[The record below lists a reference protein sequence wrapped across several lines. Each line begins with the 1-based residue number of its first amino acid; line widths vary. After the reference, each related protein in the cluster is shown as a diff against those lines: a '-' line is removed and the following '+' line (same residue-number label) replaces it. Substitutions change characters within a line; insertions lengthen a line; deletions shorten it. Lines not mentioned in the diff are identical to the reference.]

1 MPLVPLRLGGT
12 QGGHHAWVLRQ
23 FGRHFVA
30 GALAGEVKK
39 VLLAAMVLTLSL
51 SAMTSCRD
59 TKDKTEEAK
68 ETLNEAGEDLEEAAE
83 DAADALKEAG
93 KEAKEMGKKA
103 LDSIEKAGKE
113 TMDAAEKAID
123 SM

>member
-1 MPLVPLRLGGT
+1 M
-12 QGGHHAWVLRQ
+12 
-23 FGRHFVA
+23 
-30 GALAGEVKK
+30 KK

-83 DAADALKEAG
+83 DAADALKEA
-93 KEAKEMGKKA
+93 ATVVCAVA
-103 LDSIEKAGKE
+103 LQLCPVPGRKHRLHHLPPHRGQ
-113 TMDAAEKAID
+113 MPCAAESSTAMTQRPCHWD
-123 SM
+123 S

>member
-1 MPLVPLRLGGT
+1 M
-12 QGGHHAWVLRQ
+12 
-23 FGRHFVA
+23 
-30 GALAGEVKK
+30 KK

-113 TMDAAEKAID
+113 TIVKSKVENTLKDLILFLEVKKSIT
-123 SM
+123 SPYIIKFNLVIFF